1 MSRFLQLPVATT
13 SHLSGTNHLE
23 MGDIPMAS
31 RIPRLSFE
39 HQEPLGRPS
48 CPRCGQLCWFP
59 ERMEF
64 GSGRVWNSW
73 ECESCSTKFQTSVLI
88 TSDIDVP
95 CVRSGPPTAFC

>member
-39 HQEPLGRPS
+39 HQ
-48 CPRCGQLCWFP
+48 
-59 ERMEF
+59 
-64 GSGRVWNSW
+64 
-73 ECESCSTKFQTSVLI
+73 
-88 TSDIDVP
+88 
-95 CVRSGPPTAFC
+95 